1 MIKIQLK
8 CFATLANI
16 QPKNANTFAIKKGST
31 LKDLMKKI
39 DLDENLVK
47 IIFVNGKIVPSSTKL
62 RQNDR
67 VGFFPAVG
75 GG

>member
-1 MIKIQLK
+1 
-8 CFATLANI
+8 
-16 QPKNANTFAIKKGST
+16 
-31 LKDLMKKI
+31 MKKI

-47 IIFVNGKIVPSSTKL
+47 IIFVNGKIVSLNTKL
-62 RQNDR
+62 CQDDR